1 MVGHSTRATSR
12 SGVWADRNFP
22 SIPGSCSRTYRRGAA
37 KTRGKTSLTTLDRG
51 VVPMKKLMFTL
62 APLVFVIAACG
73 TSAET
78 ERKLAEL
85 EQVNAQKDSLMQEVA
100 ISSRL
105 ISDVNTELAKARVR
119 NNRLHVTSESPAMA
133 ANDTLIAKL
142 RYVVAR
148 VGETERALSDS
159 RERIKGLT
167 ALSDSLRSTYDT
179 TVGNLQSMVATQKT
193 TIDLLTERVNE
204 LTTENVA
211 LRDSLSTGYYVI
223 GTRSELKKKGILTEQ
238 GGGRVLFILWRTG
251 KTLQPARNLD
261 PSLFTAI
268 DTRQVTQ
275 IPLPSEKREY
285 RVASLQDL
293 SYIAEQREHNVY
305 SGVSNL
311 TITSPAD
318 FWRTSKFLIIIL
330 EGSSSSVATAPSSS
344 ESQVTSR

>member
-1 MVGHSTRATSR
+1 MNTLKFTS
-12 SGVWADRNFP
+12 VA
-22 SIPGSCSRTYRRGAA
+22 
-37 KTRGKTSLTTLDRG
+37 
-51 VVPMKKLMFTL
+51 
-62 APLVFVIAACG
+62 LVFAFAACG

-85 EQVNAQKDSLMQEVA
+85 ESANAQKDSLMQEVA

-179 TVGNLQSMVATQKT
+179 TVGNLQSMVASQRT
-193 TIDLLTERVNE
+193 TIDLLTEQVNT
-204 LTTENVA
+204 LTEENVA

-223 GTRSELKKKGILTEQ
+223 GTRAELKKKGILTEQ

-261 PSLFTAI
+261 PSLFTPI
-268 DTRQVTQ
+268 DTRKVTS
-275 IPLPSEKREY
+275 IPLPSTRAQY
-285 RVASLQDL
+285 QVASLQDL
-293 SYIAEQREHNVY
+293 DYIAEQRGDHNKY
-305 SGVSNL
+305 SGVSSL
-311 TITSPAD
+311 TITSPVD
-318 FWRTSKFLIIIL
+318 FWRTSKFLVIIL
-330 EGSSSSVATAPSSS
+330 EGSSGTVSNRPTVSS
-344 ESQVTSR
+344 EEKLLTR

>member
-1 MVGHSTRATSR
+1 
-12 SGVWADRNFP
+12 
-22 SIPGSCSRTYRRGAA
+22 
-37 KTRGKTSLTTLDRG
+37 
-51 VVPMKKLMFTL
+51 MKKLRFSTL
-62 APLVFVIAACG
+62 ALVFAVAACG

-105 ISDVNTELAKARVR
+105 IGDINGELAKVKVR
-119 NNRLHVTSESPAMA
+119 NNRLRVSSESPITAST
-133 ANDTLIAKL
+133 DTLMAKL
-142 RYVVAR
+142 RYVVTR
-148 VGETERALSDS
+148 VQEVESALGAS
-159 RERIKGLT
+159 RERVKNLT
-167 ALSDSLRSTYDT
+167 SVSDSLRTAFDST
-179 TVGNLQSMVATQKT
+179 VSNLQAVIATQKN
-193 TIDLLTERVNE
+193 TIDYLTDHVNT
-204 LTTENVA
+204 LTAENVA

-223 GTRSELKKKGILTEQ
+223 GTRDELKKKGILTEQ

-261 PSLFTAI
+261 PRDFTAI

-275 IPLPSEKREY
+275 IPLPIASAEY

-293 SYIAEQREHNVY
+293 DYIAEERRNNKY
-305 SGVSNL
+305 AGVSTL
-311 TITSPAD
+311 TIMSAVD

-330 EGSSSSVATAPSSS
+330 EGSSNTVAGPQMTT